1 MISSNDINEIK
12 VELSYHCNMN
22 CLHCSSEGSKDNNVK
37 ISLEESLNIINS
49 ALNLKIKT
57 ISLSGGEPFLWPDLS
72 ELVNYYKKNE
82 LTIKIYTNGATQN
95 FEEILSKIKKTEIIV
110 IFSLYGSYPLIHD
123 NVTGTEGSF
132 YKTLS
137 SMKYASKSGF
147 KSEIHF
153 VPLSINYKELIPL
166 NRLLS
171 EIDINKISILRFVPQ
186 GRGAKRK
193 SLILNK
199 KQNLELKEDILKL
212 RRSGFN
218 IRTGSPLNFLL
229 INNQPE
235 CTSGINKLVI
245 APDLRIYPCD
255 AFKQI
260 KGDKIFGYDEFSSL
274 NNHTLEDCW
283 KNSVYLNGIRKIL
296 NLKYQEPCLSCPEIN
311 LCRSGC
317 VAQKIMCDYS
327 LNQITDPSCLIY

>member
-1 MISSNDINEIK
+1 MISSNHISEIK
-12 VELSYHCNMN
+12 LELSYRCNMN
-22 CLHCSSEGSKDNNVK
+22 CLHCSSEGSKDKNVK

-49 ALNLKIKT
+49 ALKLKIKS
-57 ISLSGGEPFLWPDLS
+57 ISLSGGEPLLWPNLY

-82 LTIKIYTNGATQN
+82 VTIKLYTNGATQN
-95 FEEILSKIKKTEIIV
+95 FEEILSRIKKTEMIV
-110 IFSLYGSYPLIHD
+110 IFSLYGSDPLIHD
-123 NVTGTEGSF
+123 NVTGIEGSF

-137 SMKYASKSGF
+137 SMKYTLKRGF

-166 NRLLS
+166 NRLVS
-171 EIDINKISILRFVPQ
+171 EIGINKISILRFVPQ
-186 GRGAKRK
+186 GRGANRK

-212 RRSGFN
+212 RRSGFS

-229 INNQPE
+229 IKNQPE

-245 APDLRIYPCD
+245 APDLHIYPCD

-260 KGDKIFGYDEFSSL
+260 KSDKLFGYDEFSSL

-283 KNSVYLNGIRKIL
+283 ENSVYLDGIRKIL